1 MLLLKYVILCFWN
14 IYFSF
19 DNGMILMYFYTVI
32 NIDQAGYN
40 TFDEKLQDEIVHWK
54 TFTKKH
60 LILLGFYGKI
70 S

>member
-1 MLLLKYVILCFWN
+1 MWFSFVLKYLLFIWHWN
-14 IYFSF
+14 DF
-19 DNGMILMYFYTVI
+19 NVFYTVI
-32 NIDQAGYN
+32 YIDQAGYN